1 MGTHRPNLASRNVMI
16 RIIAR
21 SWQPLAEPM
30 KDVHVGQF
38 FESAEEA
45 YKVFAKEKPTAW
57 MIYSHLIFV
66 ENERA
71 ARSPIASVIPRLR
84 RLELLNE

>member
-1 MGTHRPNLASRNVMI
+1 MI
-16 RIIAR
+16 RIVAR

-38 FESAEEA
+38 FESTEEA
-45 YKVFAKEKPTAW
+45 YKVFAKTKSTAW
-57 MIYSHLIFV
+57 MVYSHLTFV
-66 ENERA
+66 EHESG
-71 ARSPIASVIPRLR
+71 ARSPIASVIPRIR